1 MRFCFRIAALSLK
14 YVSNGRKT
22 VCKES
27 VWVWVCEVGM
37 VAASELVVIA
47 DSGSSIVAKCTRKL
61 CFRSRLFRKR
71 YEI

>member
-14 YVSNGRKT
+14 YVSNDRKT
-22 VCKES
+22 VCEES
-27 VWVWVCEVGM
+27 VWVCEVGM

-47 DSGSSIVAKCTRKL
+47 DSGGYIVAKCTRKL
-61 CFRSRLFRKR
+61 CFKSGLFRKR